1 MIAAAWSVSPD
12 QSHVS
17 DAQLEAQV
25 CVTSCN
31 RTPAATG
38 LATRVYR
45 KAVSSTLLTCRLT
58 VSFGANQH
66 VRGELCERKKR
77 HFSSRWVQLFLL

>member
-1 MIAAAWSVSPD
+1 MVNMIAAACSVSPD
-12 QSHVS
+12 QWRVS
-17 DAQLEAQV
+17 YGQLEARV

-31 RTPAATG
+31 HTPAATG

-58 VSFGANQH
+58 VSFGANQL
-66 VRGELCERKKR
+66 VQGEVFER
-77 HFSSRWVQLFLL
+77 